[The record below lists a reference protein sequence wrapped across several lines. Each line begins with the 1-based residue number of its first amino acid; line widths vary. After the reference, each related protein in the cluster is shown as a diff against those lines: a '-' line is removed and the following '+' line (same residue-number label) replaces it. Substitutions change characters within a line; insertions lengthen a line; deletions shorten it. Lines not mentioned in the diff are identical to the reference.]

1 MSTAQEPPEPVDRP
15 HDRPDEQ
22 PNDGQAA
29 QKRAIAFLT
38 MDIQRTR
45 EAAIEL
51 AEKLAAVRSGELAG
65 WERLG
70 NAYCLNLHPDRATI
84 EDTIDDQSATCTL
97 SIDDFAQL
105 VQDWIASLES
115 DSPLD

>member
-15 HDRPDEQ
+15 HDRQDEQ